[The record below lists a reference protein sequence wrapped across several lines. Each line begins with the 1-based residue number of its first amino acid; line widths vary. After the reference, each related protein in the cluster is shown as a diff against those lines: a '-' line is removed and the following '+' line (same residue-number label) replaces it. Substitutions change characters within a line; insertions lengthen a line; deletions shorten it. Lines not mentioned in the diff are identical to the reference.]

1 MSDCDN
7 KRKKKGLKPCK
18 PSQICNPETTRCVS
32 RTGETGKK
40 LLKKTRSKSKARRS
54 KSKSKARRSKS
65 KSKARRSKSKSKTRR
80 SKSKSKTRRSKSK
93 SKTRRSKSKSKAR
106 KSKSKSKARK
116 SKSKSVK
123 IDYSKNI
130 KFIATQIFGQT
141 GALGEQILNL
151 TLSKAYRDKL
161 SSYIDKTVK
170 FLVEKLNT
178 MSLKE
183 FSERFN
189 TNSLEENAN
198 LEGTKAIGNSL
209 RRVSKTT
216 DDAIFFKSFY
226 VNIVKNIMKYK
237 KKTSSRLQDIEF
249 IAGYCEYML
258 AELVELSIEDISDE
272 GIIPLDV
279 EKKTVT
285 AAMLSKAVK
294 NDKELAK
301 FYS

>member
-7 KRKKKGLKPCK
+7 KRKEKGLKPCK

-32 RTGETGKK
+32 RTGNVGKK
-40 LLKKTRSKSKARRS
+40 LLKKMRSKSKTRRS

-65 KSKARRSKSKSKTRR
+65 KARRSKSKARRSKSKARR
-80 SKSKSKTRRSKSK
+80 
-93 SKTRRSKSKSKAR
+93 
-106 KSKSKSKARK
+106 SKSKARK

-123 IDYSKNI
+123 IDYSENI

-141 GALGEQILNL
+141 GAFAHLAALLHNMPPRKPTLNL
-151 TLSKAYRDKL
+151 TLSKGYRDKL

-183 FSERFN
+183 FSGRFN
-189 TNSLEENAN
+189 TNSLEKNAN
-198 LEGTKAIGNSL
+198 SEGTKAIGNSL
-209 RRVSKTT
+209 KRISKTT

-226 VNIVKNIMKYK
+226 ENIVKNIMKYK

-249 IAGYCEYML
+249 IVGYCEYML
-258 AELVELSIEDISDE
+258 AELVELSIEGISDE
-272 GIIPLDV
+272 GVIPLDA

-285 AAMLSKAVK
+285 AGMLSKAIK